1 MTNATPMP
9 RYLLGLWA
17 AYPLLVPFYL
27 MGKTPVPGTAKV
39 EGGVPQIAD
48 YYLIALMGLVFTT
61 LPFRL
66 SRAAVAPVLALA
78 GFVVYT
84 ALVNLTWATALED
97 MSLLKNTLFYAY
109 DGMLLLTCLVL
120 YAHFDDAFL
129 RVTVYAV
136 GGSLLLQAALSP
148 LAMSSASP
156 RQALFFNDEN
166 QLGYF
171 CVLAGTIVVLGAQ
184 RFALRPRYQALFYVA
199 IAYLALLSQSRG
211 ALLGLAVLTVVA
223 LLGRPFRLLLVCG
236 GACAVAAVLML
247 DPPSMSKTEERYV
260 VGSEYDTAGG
270 RGYDRIVNYPEHILL
285 GAGEGAYARFRSDL
299 YASELHST
307 YGTLLFCYGIPGTV
321 LFTLSLVLFF
331 ARDPRIALF
340 LMPAMAH
347 SLGHQ
352 GMRFAFFWA
361 MLAFLG
367 ACAVRSAAASQV
379 AATDAPTAW
388 EPAS

>member
-9 RYLLGLWA
+9 RYFLGLWA
-17 AYPLLVPFYL
+17 AYPVLVPFYL

-66 SRAAVAPVLALA
+66 SRAAVAPVMALA
-78 GFVVYT
+78 GFVFYT

-109 DGMLLLTCLVL
+109 DVMLLLTCLVL

-136 GGSLLLQAALSP
+136 GGSLLLQAVLSP
-148 LAMSSASP
+148 LAMSASS

-166 QLGYF
+166 QLGYY
-171 CVLAGTIVVLGAQ
+171 CVLAGSIVVLGAQ
-184 RFALRPRYQALFYVA
+184 RFAIRLRYQALFYVA

-223 LLGRPFRLLLVCG
+223 LLRRPFHLLLVC
-236 GACAVAAVLML
+236 GACAVAAMLML
-247 DPPSMSKTEERYV
+247 DSPSISKTDERYI

-285 GAGEGAYARFRSDL
+285 GAGEGAYTRFRSDL
-299 YASELHST
+299 YASEVHST
-307 YGTLLFCYGIPGTV
+307 YGTLLFCYGIPGTL
-321 LFTLSLVLFF
+321 LFTLGLVLFCKY
-331 ARDPRIALF
+331 DPRIALF

-367 ACAVRSAAASQV
+367 ACAIRSAAASHV
-379 AATDAPTAW
+379 TAADPPAAW